1 MLRIKIIIVSWF
13 IVNAAIA
20 VNKNAEQRAEVLSPQ
35 SLQRLTTVISNI
47 KNHYYKAITE
57 EDLLHRAIKGML
69 TGLDPHSAYLGT
81 EDLQDLE
88 METVGKFGGIG
99 VEVMPENGAIKV
111 ITPID
116 DTPAYRAGIKAG
128 DYIIQINDKFVRD
141 MKLRDAISIMRGSQG
156 SWLSLTILRKNE
168 HKPRLV
174 RLRREIIKIKTI
186 KYKLL
191 KPGYGYI
198 RIAAFQEA
206 TEKDM
211 AQAIEAL
218 KKLAQGKL
226 QGIILDIRNNP
237 GGLFDSAVKVADD
250 FLDATK
256 LKNNTLLVSTKGQ
269 DEAAQLTVKATSG
282 ELLPNVPIAVLINA
296 GSASAAEIV
305 AGALQDHKR
314 AIVVGTPSFGKGSVQ
329 VLFPLDK
336 KSAIKLTTALYYTP
350 HDHLI
355 QAKGIIP
362 DVNIEEIQLPRNN
375 NQPWPKIYETTLLDH
390 IQDGKREI
398 HRTEQNGGSVNS
410 LPQVKTA
417 QELAYKDY
425 QLYTALN
432 ILQGL
437 HVMQAKNS

>member
-1 MLRIKIIIVSWF
+1 MRRIKIIIFSWF
-13 IVNAAIA
+13 VLNAAIA
-20 VNKNAEQRAEVLSPQ
+20 VNKNTEGLSSQ

-57 EDLLHRAIKGML
+57 DDLLHRAIKGML
-69 TGLDPHSAYLGT
+69 AGLDPHSAYLGV

-88 METVGKFGGIG
+88 MRTFGRFGGIG
-99 VEVMPENGAIKV
+99 VEVVSENGAIKV

-116 DTPAYRAGIKAG
+116 DTPADRAGIKAG
-128 DYIIQINDKFVRD
+128 DYIIQINNKFVRD
-141 MKLRDAISIMRGSQG
+141 MKLRDVVSIMRGNQG

-168 HKPRLV
+168 HKPRII

-191 KPGYGYI
+191 ESGYGYI

-211 AQAIEAL
+211 EQAIEAL
-218 KKLAQGKL
+218 KKLSKGKL
-226 QGIILDIRNNP
+226 QGIVLDIRNNP
-237 GGLFDSAVKVADD
+237 GGLFDSAVKVADN
-250 FLDATK
+250 FLDAKK
-256 LKNNTLLVSTKGQ
+256 LKNNAVIVYTKGQ
-269 DEAAQLTVKATSG
+269 DEAAQLTVKATPG

-314 AIVVGTPSFGKGSVQ
+314 AIVVGAPSFGKGSVQ
-329 VLFPLDK
+329 VLLPIDK

-355 QAKGIIP
+355 QATGIVP
-362 DVNIEEIQLPRNN
+362 DINIEEIRLPRDNI
-375 NQPWPKIYETTLLDH
+375 QSWPKIYENTLLDH
-390 IQDGKREI
+390 IQNGRREI
-398 HRTEQNGGSVNS
+398 HSTEQNRGNGNS
-410 LPQVKTA
+410 LQQSKAVE
-417 QELAYKDY
+417 ELAYKDY

-432 ILQGL
+432 ILKGL
-437 HVMQAKNS
+437 HIMQAKNS